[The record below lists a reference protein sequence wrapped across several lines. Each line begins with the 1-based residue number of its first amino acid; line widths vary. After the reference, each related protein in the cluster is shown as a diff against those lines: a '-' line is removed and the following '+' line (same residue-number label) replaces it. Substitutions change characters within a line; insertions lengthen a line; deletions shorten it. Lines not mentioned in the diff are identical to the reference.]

1 MRRTYHDP
9 VTHDELSLGEYTAL
23 LIQGVIRRW
32 LFLAF
37 ITTVTLVVWIVG
49 AFLPA
54 ALVWWNLAAS
64 LLAVMIESIVGMF
77 LFGQMKRDAVILRKL
92 EHVLEHVE
100 SQETAIYE
108 IVTHVKSISEPIK
121 IIIPEPSKEE
131 T

>member
-9 VTHDELSLGEYTAL
+9 VTNDELSLGEYAAL

-32 LFLAF
+32 LFIALLF
-37 ITTVTLVVWIVG
+37 TVTFIVWIVG

-64 LLAVMIESIVGMF
+64 LLAVVIESIVGMF

-92 EHVLEHVE
+92 EHTLAHVE
-100 SQETAIYE
+100 GQEEAIYE
-108 IVTHVKSISEPIK
+108 ILTHVKSISGPLNIVL
-121 IIIPEPSKEE
+121 PEPSKEE
-131 T
+131 A

>member
-37 ITTVTLVVWIVG
+37 IGTATLVVWIVG
-49 AFLPA
+49 VGQPQV
-54 ALVWWNLAAS
+54 LVWWNLAAS
-64 LLAVMIESIVGMF
+64 LLAVVIESIVGMF

-92 EHVLEHVE
+92 EHVIEHVE
-100 SQETAIYE
+100 SQEAAIYE
-108 IVTHVKSISEPIK
+108 IVAHVKS
-121 IIIPEPSKEE
+121 SKE
-131 T
+131 